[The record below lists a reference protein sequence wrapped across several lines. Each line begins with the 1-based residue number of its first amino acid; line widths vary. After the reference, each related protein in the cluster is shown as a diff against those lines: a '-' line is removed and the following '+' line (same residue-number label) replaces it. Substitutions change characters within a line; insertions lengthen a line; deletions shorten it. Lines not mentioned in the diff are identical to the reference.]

1 MVCDWSNTAF
11 QPVEKTPYT
20 RTCVTKQ
27 WPAVWIGA
35 CFLGPCVIGRLWL
48 LGHWTTKKI
57 IGSQKFDLKI
67 FSVSTVSLRILDIR
81 IYCSFDILGFRRFSR
96 STFSMQIY
104 TNDEACCDERASE
117 RASGSCLFF
126 RRRRRSCRRVPV
138 STFSRSLV
146 VRCERRRRRGNKKL
160 LKNFKKEKKKFVRV
174 FFFKNL
180 MSRDDEE
187 AEVKNLVQV
196 PKHQCVFL
204 YDVRTYRTNPA
215 VLFAL
220 VTIWFIALAV
230 VLAPEA

>member
-1 MVCDWSNTAF
+1 MVCDWSSRAF

-20 RTCVTKQ
+20 RTCVTKK
-27 WPAVWIGA
+27 WPAVWTGNW
-35 CFLGPCVIGRLWL
+35 FLGPCVIGRLWL

-67 FSVSTVSLRILDIR
+67 FFS
-81 IYCSFDILGFRRFSR
+81 IYGFFENLGYQNLLFLWYSWISSFF
-96 STFSMQIY
+96 QIY
-104 TNDEACCDERASE
+104 LFNANLHKRRSLLRWASE

-126 RRRRRSCRRVPV
+126 RRRLRSCRRVPV

-160 LKNFKKEKKKFVRV
+160 LKNFKKEKKLFVRV